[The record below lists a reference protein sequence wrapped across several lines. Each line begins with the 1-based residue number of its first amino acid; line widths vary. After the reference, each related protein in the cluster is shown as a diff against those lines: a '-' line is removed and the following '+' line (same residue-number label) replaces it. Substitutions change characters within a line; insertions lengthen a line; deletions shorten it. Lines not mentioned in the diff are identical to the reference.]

1 MNSIQNAEGINYDSV
16 KPLGIESIN
25 PKDIIDEWEEQ
36 RLKDGDLRLKEYL
49 AKSKKNRQSTAQEL
63 TVSTLTSVKLI
74 EIARIMG

>member
-36 RLKDGDLRLKEYL
+36 RLKDGDLRLK
-49 AKSKKNRQSTAQEL
+49 
-63 TVSTLTSVKLI
+63 
-74 EIARIMG
+74 